1 MYAELVCR
9 SNYSF
14 LKGASHPEELVCRAA
29 ELGLSALAICDDDGL
44 YGLVKAHL
52 EAKERSLKLLIA
64 SSMTLTWNG
73 LAGPGVVLYAEN
85 PGGYAHLSSLISE
98 SRLAHP
104 KGEAGIDWQRLA
116 AKSEGLIA
124 VLPRAPEDDCP
135 QLHTLAE
142 AFPARFYVGVSR
154 HLDADDEVKVARAQ
168 HWASALGVPLLA
180 HNEVHTHA
188 RERQPLQDVLTAIRC
203 GTTVAKAGTLLFPNA
218 ERALKSPAEL
228 LALFPDMPEV
238 VGRTLEV
245 SDACQFS
252 LDQLRYQFSEETL
265 PPGLTPMQ
273 YLVQLTE
280 DGLRTRYPRGVP
292 DDVRRQ
298 ILKEFHLIE
307 ALDYPGYFLALWDI
321 VRFARERNILCQG
334 RGSAANSAVCFAL
347 GITSIDPVRMGL
359 LFERFLSMER
369 REPPDIDVD
378 FEHARREEVLQYV
391 YEKHGRH
398 RAAMV
403 CEHICFRGRMA
414 AREVGKALGLS
425 LDQVDRLSKAVDFG
439 EDVGAAQLRQAGL
452 SLDDLAVQQTV
463 ALARQLIGMPRHL
476 SIHVGGFV
484 ITQGELTSLVPVE
497 NGSMEQRTVVQ
508 WEKDDLSAL
517 NILKVDLLALGM
529 LTVISRCLALI
540 EETTGRAWTMAT
552 IPAEDPA
559 VYDMLCDGDSIGT
572 FQVESR
578 AQMNMLPRLKPRC
591 FYDLVVEIAIIRPG
605 PIIGD
610 MVHPY
615 LRRRNG
621 EEEVTYPSP
630 EVRDILSRT
639 LGVPLFQEQA
649 MKLAMVAAGF
659 SAGESDRL
667 RRALTN
673 KRADELLPPFRERFI
688 GGAVG
693 RGYSLDFATRCFD
706 SFKGFSAYGFPESHS
721 ASFALIAYASSWLKR
736 YYPSAFC
743 AALLDAQPMGFYAA
757 HTLVD
762 DAKRHGVEVRA
773 VDVNESDW
781 TCSLELP
788 LPDGAEGEGAGAVAR
803 ALPVGGRMPL
813 QPVLRLGFELVKGLR
828 EETGAQAGGRAE
840 GWPFRLGG
848 RRGAAHPHAA
858 ARADPPRA
866 GRRAQL
872 AVPQP
877 PQRAVGHSR
886 SGSLRRGR
894 PVLRP
899 ADGGRPR
906 GLPGDVRGRA
916 GVGGLRDGEPL
927 ARVAPGGPA
936 ASPVEEAGRS
946 ERRGVAHGGQREDRE
961 AGRAG
966 DRPPAASHR
975 EGLHL
980 PLDGRRDG
988 HRQRDHRAAAVREVP
1003 PGDHRDAAA
1012 GGHGAGGAE
1021 REGGEPEGDAPGS
1034 ADPGVAGGAP
1044 GALLPLTMKKLSPSP
1059 RGGEGRGE
1067 GIPIK
1072 YTPNRAAQGRGL

>member
-1 MYAELVCR
+1 MYAELLCR

-64 SSMTLTWNG
+64 SSMTLTFDG
-73 LAGPGVVLYAEN
+73 LPGPGVVLYAEN
-85 PGGYAHLSSLISE
+85 PAGYAHLSSLISE

-116 AKSEGLIA
+116 TKSDGLIA
-124 VLPRAPEDDCP
+124 ILARTPEADWP
-135 QLHTLAE
+135 QLHPLAE
-142 AFPARFYVGVSR
+142 AYPGRFYVGVSR
-154 HLDADDEVKVARAQ
+154 HLDADDEARVARAQ
-168 HWASALGVPLLA
+168 HWATALDVPLLA
-180 HNEVHTHA
+180 HNEVHTHT

-203 GTTVAKAGTLLFPNA
+203 GTTVSKAGTLLFPNA
-218 ERALKSPAEL
+218 ERTLKSPAEM

-252 LDQLRYQFSEETL
+252 LDQLRYQFSEEAL
-265 PPGLTPMQ
+265 PPGLTPMK

-280 DGLRTRYPRGVP
+280 EGLRTRYPEGVP

-298 ILKEFHLIE
+298 ILKEFQLIE

-425 LDQVDRLSKAVDFG
+425 LDQVDRLAKAVDFG
-439 EDVGAAQLRQAGL
+439 EDVGAWQLHQAGL
-452 SLDDLAVQQTV
+452 SVNDLAVQQTL
-463 ALARQLIGMPRHL
+463 ALARQLVGMPRHL

-484 ITQGELTSLVPVE
+484 ITHGDLTTLVPVE

-552 IPAEDPA
+552 IPAEDPS

-621 EEEVTYPSP
+621 EEAVTYPSP

-688 GGAVG
+688 SGAVG

-721 ASFALIAYASSWLKR
+721 ASFALIAYASSWLKK
-736 YYPSAFC
+736 YYPAAFC
-743 AALLDAQPMGFYAA
+743 AALLDAQPMGFYAP

-773 VDVNESDW
+773 VDVNASDW
-781 TCSLELP
+781 TCTLE
-788 LPDGAEGEGAGAVAR
+788 GWGEGPDFCAP
-803 ALPVGGRMPL
+803 PVEGRMPP

-828 EETGAQAGGRAE
+828 EETGRRLEAARQDGDFASVADVAQRTRMPRHELTRLALAGALNSLCHNRRNALWDIHALGPFDEDDLFFGLPMVADRADFPVMSAAERVSADFETVSLSLESHPVGLLRPQLRKLGAVSAE
-840 GWPFRLGG
+840 GLLKVGSGRTAKLGG
-848 RRGAAHPHAA
+848 LVIVRQRPPTAKGFTFLSMEDETGIANVIIEPPLFEKYRREITGTPLLVAT
-858 ARADPPRA
+858 
-866 GRRAQL
+866 GR
-872 AVPQP
+872 VE
-877 PQRAVGHSR
+877 R
-886 SGSLRRGR
+886 SGKVVNLKVTHLEALI
-894 PVLRP
+894 PEL
-899 ADGGRPR
+899 
-906 GLPGDVRGRA
+906 
-916 GVGGLRDGEPL
+916 
-927 ARVAPGGPA
+927 
-936 ASPVEEAGRS
+936 PVEPQVHSFR
-946 ERRGVAHGGQREDRE
+946 
-961 AGRAG
+961 
-966 DRPPAASHR
+966 
-975 EGLHL
+975 
-980 PLDGRRDG
+980 
-988 HRQRDHRAAAVREVP
+988 
-1003 PGDHRDAAA
+1003 
-1012 GGHGAGGAE
+1012 
-1021 REGGEPEGDAPGS
+1021 
-1034 ADPGVAGGAP
+1034 
-1044 GALLPLTMKKLSPSP
+1044 
-1059 RGGEGRGE
+1059 
-1067 GIPIK
+1067 
-1072 YTPNRAAQGRGL
+1072 

>member
-1 MYAELVCR
+1 MYAELYCR

-29 ELGLSALAICDDDGL
+29 ELGLSAIAICDDDGL

-52 EAKERSLKLLIA
+52 EAKERSVKLLIA

-73 LAGPGVVLYAEN
+73 LSGPGVILYAEN
-85 PGGYAHLSSLISE
+85 TTGYANLSGLISQ

-104 KGEAGIDWQRLA
+104 KGEAGLDWQRLA
-116 AKSEGLIA
+116 ERSEGLIA
-124 VLPRAPEDDCP
+124 LLPRAPEDDWP

-142 AFPARFYVGVSR
+142 AFPGRFYVGASR
-154 HLDADDEVKVARAQ
+154 HLDADDEAKLARARA
-168 HWASALGVPLLA
+168 WAAALDVPLLA
-180 HNEVHTHA
+180 HNEVHTHT

-203 GTTVAKAGTLLFPNA
+203 GTTVGKAGTLLFPNS
-218 ERALKSPAEL
+218 ERTLKSPAEL
-228 LALFPDMPEV
+228 LALFSDLPEV

-245 SDACQFS
+245 SDACTFS
-252 LDQLRYQFSEETL
+252 LDQLRYQFSKEEL
-265 PPGLTPMQ
+265 PEGLTAMQ
-273 YLVQLTE
+273 FLVQLTE
-280 DGLRTRYPRGVP
+280 EGLRGRYPNGVP

-321 VRFARERNILCQG
+321 VRFARSKNILCQG

-391 YEKHGRH
+391 YEKHGRN

-425 LDQVDRLSKAVDFG
+425 LDQVDRLAKAVDFG
-439 EDVGAAQLRQAGL
+439 EDVGAGQLHQAGL
-452 SLDDLAVQQTV
+452 SVNDLAVQQTL

-484 ITQGELTSLVPVE
+484 ITHGELTALVPVE

-529 LTVISRCLALI
+529 LTVISRCLQLI
-540 EETTGRAWTMAT
+540 EDTTGRAWTMAT
-552 IPAEDPA
+552 IPAEDAA
-559 VYDMLCDGDSIGT
+559 VYDMLCEGDSIGT

-605 PIIGD
+605 PIVGD

-621 EEEVTYPSP
+621 LEEVTYPSP

-688 GGAVG
+688 AGCVS
-693 RGYSLDFATRCFD
+693 RGYPLDFSTRCFD
-706 SFKGFSAYGFPESHS
+706 SFKGFSHYGFPESHS

-743 AALLDAQPMGFYAA
+743 AALLDAQPMGFYAP

-762 DAKRHGVEVRA
+762 DARRHGVEVSA
-773 VDVNESDW
+773 VDVNASDW

-788 LPDGAEGEGAGAVAR
+788 PSPSTSLASSAAPVAMC
-803 ALPVGGRMPL
+803 ALPVEGRMPL

-828 EETGAQAGGRAE
+828 EETGRRLEAARGDGPFVSVADVAQRTRMPRHELTRLALAGALNSLCHNRRNALWDIHALGPFDEDDLFFGLPMVADRADFPVMSAAERVSADFETVSLSLESHPIGLLRRQLKALGAVSAEDLLTISSGRTA
-840 GWPFRLGG
+840 RLGG
-848 RRGAAHPHAA
+848 LVIVRQRPPTAKGFTFLSMEDETGIANVIVEPQLFEKFRREITGTPLLVAT
-858 ARADPPRA
+858 
-866 GRRAQL
+866 GR
-872 AVPQP
+872 VE
-877 PQRAVGHSR
+877 R
-886 SGSLRRGR
+886 SGKVVNLKVTHLEALI
-894 PVLRP
+894 PEL
-899 ADGGRPR
+899 
-906 GLPGDVRGRA
+906 
-916 GVGGLRDGEPL
+916 
-927 ARVAPGGPA
+927 
-936 ASPVEEAGRS
+936 PVEPQVHSFR
-946 ERRGVAHGGQREDRE
+946 
-961 AGRAG
+961 
-966 DRPPAASHR
+966 
-975 EGLHL
+975 
-980 PLDGRRDG
+980 
-988 HRQRDHRAAAVREVP
+988 
-1003 PGDHRDAAA
+1003 
-1012 GGHGAGGAE
+1012 
-1021 REGGEPEGDAPGS
+1021 
-1034 ADPGVAGGAP
+1034 
-1044 GALLPLTMKKLSPSP
+1044 
-1059 RGGEGRGE
+1059 
-1067 GIPIK
+1067 
-1072 YTPNRAAQGRGL
+1072 